1 MEEELLRLVDS
12 GKLDRQC
19 AGKIDQLK
27 PGSFVWHKSWGVG
40 RVDSWDLMGDRILV
54 DFLDR
59 SRHSMKLQFAAS
71 ALNPLPHDHIL
82 AERFRDLPGLQRLAE
97 QDPVTLMRRT
107 LASYGNSMMLDEID
121 AVIKGSIVPEGKFK
135 SWWDS
140 TKKKLRMDQRFVVPA
155 KRNVP
160 MELRAEEADPAV
172 ALANDVL
179 TAVDLRVKA
188 KAVEAI
194 LKNAALF
201 EGHAELLET
210 LALDLNEWAS
220 KSIRL
225 MLSQSIE
232 LILCRMDL
240 QSQFSGIGA
249 VPNQL
254 DLAQVLRE
262 ERERLDETLRTL
274 GVSRQRQVLDTLP
287 DAFGDTYFNVV
298 VSLLNNAGTRG
309 IGELTKFLFDRGRGE
324 ELLSYLRKGMQQRA
338 LNSEV
343 VAWICRER
351 AGRTAPLIDDELP
364 AVILANLER
373 DHLGEGTRRTNRLS
387 EVLQS
392 DADLIPDLVRQAD
405 LNLVRGFVRRLMM
418 SPAFDQLSTNS
429 LLARVVKLHPE
440 VQELITGESRAE
452 QVDETL
458 IVSWDSLEAR
468 QNELDQIV
476 NVLQPRNR
484 EEIKIARSYG
494 DLRENFEYKAAKQQ
508 EAVLRRRRE
517 DIERDLQRARGTDF
531 SEVDASRCSVGTVVD
546 LEDARSGKKERFTIL
561 GAWDSNP
568 EKGIIAYTTGAGKA
582 LIGKAKGDTAELPT
596 EEPNVTRTVRIAG
609 ITPYLASAAVAT

>member
-1 MEEELLRLVDS
+1 MVDS

-19 AGKIDQLK
+19 AEKIGQLK
-27 PGSFVWHKSWGVG
+27 PDSFVWHKSWGVG

-59 SRHSMKLQFAAS
+59 ARHGMKLQFAAS

-179 TAVDLRVKA
+179 NAVDLRVKA

-201 EGHAELLET
+201 EGHTELLET

-240 QSQFSGIGA
+240 QSQFHIGA
-249 VPNQL
+249 LPNQL

-287 DAFGDTYFNVV
+287 DAFGDTYFNLV

-324 ELLSYLRKGMQQRA
+324 DLLNYLRKGMQQRA

-351 AGRTAPLIDDELP
+351 AGRTAPLIDAELP

-418 SPAFDQLSTNS
+418 SPAFDQLSMNS

-609 ITPYLASAAVAT
+609 ISPYLASAAVAT

>member
-1 MEEELLRLVDS
+1 MVDS

-19 AGKIDQLK
+19 AEKISQLK
-27 PGSFVWHKSWGVG
+27 PDSFVWHKSWGVG

-54 DFLDR
+54 DFQDK
-59 SRHSMKLQFAAS
+59 SRHGMKLQFAAS

-82 AERFRDLPGLQRLAE
+82 AERYRDLQGLQRLADE
-97 QDPVTLMRRT
+97 DPVTLLCRT
-107 LASYGNSMMLDEID
+107 LTSYGNSMMLDEID
-121 AVIKGSIVPEGKFK
+121 AVIKGTIVPEGKFK

-160 MELRAEEADPAV
+160 MELRAEESDPAE

-179 TAVDLRVKA
+179 NAVDLRTKA

-201 EGHAELLET
+201 EGHTALLEAV
-210 LALDLNEWAS
+210 ALDLNESAS

-225 MLSQSIE
+225 MLAQSLE

-240 QSQFSGIGA
+240 QTQFRDLNPLA
-249 VPNQL
+249 NQL
-254 DLAQVLRE
+254 ELAQVLQD
-262 ERERLDETLRTL
+262 ERARLDETLRTL
-274 GVSRQRQVLDTLP
+274 GVSRQRQVLDALP
-287 DAFGDTYFNVV
+287 EAFGDDYFNVV

-309 IGELTKFLFDRGRGE
+309 IGELTKFLFDRGRGDD
-324 ELLSYLRKGMQQRA
+324 LLAYLRKGMQQRA

-351 AGRTAPLIDDELP
+351 AGRAAPLIDEELP

-387 EVLQS
+387 EILQADS
-392 DADLIPDLVRQAD
+392 DLIPDLVRNAD

-418 SPAFDQLSTNS
+418 SPAFDQLSANS
-429 LLARVVKLHPE
+429 LLARVVKLHPA

-468 QNELDQIV
+468 QKELDQIV
-476 NVLQPRNR
+476 NVLQPKNR

-531 SEVDASRCSVGTVVD
+531 SEVDASRCSVGTVVEI
-546 LEDARSGKKERFTIL
+546 EDVNSGKKERFTIL

-568 EKGIIAYTTGAGKA
+568 EKGIIAYTTGAGQA
-582 LIGKAKGDTAELPT
+582 LVGKSVGSTAQLPT
-596 EEPNVTRTVRIAG
+596 EEPNVTRTVRIAS
-609 ITPYLASAAVAT
+609 ISPYLASAAVAT